1 MQDKCSIF
9 AFGQVGSGKNSQ
21 GSKER
26 GFNLLELL
34 VVLGIISL
42 LAALAFPN
50 LSRLTS
56 GKELSQQTEHLATM
70 IHRARDL
77 AMDQGYPWRIV
88 FNPGHGSWVCYGDQN
103 GDSRIDPGERLLGPF
118 SLSEPVRFGC
128 RSHKGPNDTDL
139 PDDGVSFSDNR
150 ITFSPMG
157 CCNSGSIYL
166 RNDTSSIAIRVLPA
180 SGVIRIWRYGSSW
193 EIIK

>member
-1 MQDKCSIF
+1 MQDKCSFF
-9 AFGQVGSGKNSQ
+9 AFGRVGSRTQTQST
-21 GSKER
+21 KER

-34 VVLGIISL
+34 VVLSIVSI

-56 GKELSQQTEHLATM
+56 SRELSQQAEHLAAT

-88 FNPGHGSWVCYGDQN
+88 FTPGSGSWLCYGDQD
-103 GDSRIDPGERLLGPF
+103 GDAEIGPGERQLGHF
-118 SLSEPVRFGC
+118 SLVPPVRFGC
-128 RSHKGPNDTDL
+128 HAKNGPNNTVI
-139 PDDGVSFSDNR
+139 PVDGVSISGNR

-157 CCNSGSIYL
+157 CCNSGSIYIW
-166 RNDTSSIAIRVLPA
+166 NDTSSIAIRVLPA

-193 EIIK
+193 EVLK